1 MHLLRVLLF
10 TVACLLTV
18 FILNSS
24 AQQPTATTQPSES
37 PRDEKLWKKA
47 LYIHRKSIVVD
58 THNDILTMMID
69 DNYDLGISSVGKYH
83 TDIARMKQGGL
94 TAEFFSVYID
104 RSFARDGGSARRALD
119 MIDYVYR
126 AAERY
131 PNDLMMSYST
141 ADIRR
146 AKKQNKIAAL
156 MGIEGGHAIE
166 DSLMALRDFYRL
178 GIRYM
183 TLTHNNTNNWADSC
197 CDVAKHNGLS
207 DFGKDVVR
215 EMNRLG
221 MLVDI
226 SHVSDKTMN
235 DVLDVSTAPVIAS
248 HSSARALA
256 DRTRNIPDDL
266 LRRIAKNG
274 GVVMV
279 NFYPGFIDKN
289 VVAASKER
297 DERLK
302 SQVDALR
309 ATYKD
314 DSKRLSEELNKLMAA
329 NPLPST
335 PLSVLIDHFDHIAKV
350 AGIDHVGLGSDFDG
364 VPSLPVGME
373 DISKLPSITYEL
385 LKRGYSEKDVR
396 KVLGENFM
404 RAFGA
409 AERVAQNSG
418 TRLSGDGNLR
428 RVTVEKK

>member
-47 LYIHRKSIVVD
+47 LDIQRKSIVVD

-104 RSFARDGGSARRALD
+104 RKFVRDGGSARRALD

-335 PLSVLIDHFDHIAKV
+335 PLSALIDHFDHIAKV

-409 AERVAQNSG
+409 AERVAQSSG